1 MARAHP
7 KATWAKLKAA
17 YRRGEGS
24 IAELAPKFGI
34 PAATAATRCAKE
46 KWVVERKEVAERAQ
60 TAAVERDVESVAAM
74 LAKHRRFANRLLELS
89 MAKVDDA
96 AADGGRVSA
105 SLLDTMA
112 AVLTRAARQERL
124 AAGIEPAK
132 PVMAFEAAG
141 GGAVLRVKRKRN
153 PDVPAP
159 GGG

>member
-7 KATWAKLKAA
+7 KASWAKLKSA

-24 IAELAPKFGI
+24 IADLAPKFGI
-34 PAATAATRCAKE
+34 AVATATTRCARE
-46 KWVVERKEVAERAQ
+46 KWVQGRQEVDRRAQ
-60 TAAVERDVESVAAM
+60 EAAVEKDVESLAAM
-74 LAKHRRFANRLLELS
+74 LAKHRRFANRLLELGTRRLDE
-89 MAKVDDA
+89 AE
-96 AADGGRVSA
+96 ADRRISA
-105 SLLDTMA
+105 NLIDTMA

-153 PDVPAP
+153 PDVPLPEGA
-159 GGG
+159 